1 MTNFE
6 RLTVKAGEALQAAS
20 NAARQAGNPQ
30 IEDSHLLA
38 ALLDQEEGIVVPIL
52 QKVGVNVA
60 RLRSENDAAA
70 ARLPKQSGAQPHLSR
85 ELNEVLDRAEQE
97 ARDLKDEYVSTE
109 HLLLGLLREDGGAA
123 ATVLKGSGVDPDGVR
138 ASIEGIVGRD
148 EGDAG
153 PMEEPITP
161 RAKGVLR
168 LARREAPRLDHDHVG
183 PEHLL
188 LGLIRDAEEGEGL
201 GVAARVLEDMGVDR
215 REVRRRVHRELG
227 IEE

>member
-1 MTNFE
+1 MPNFE

-85 ELNEVLDRAEQE
+85 ELNEVLDRASRRH
-97 ARDLKDEYVSTE
+97 ATSRTSTSPPSTCCW
-109 HLLLGLLREDGGAA
+109 GWRRR
-123 ATVLKGSGVDPDGVR
+123 GS
-138 ASIEGIVGRD
+138 
-148 EGDAG
+148 
-153 PMEEPITP
+153 P
-161 RAKGVLR
+161 RATSC
-168 LARREAPRLDHDHVG
+168 ARRAPGARRW
-183 PEHLL
+183 PT
-188 LGLIRDAEEGEGL
+188 RSSRC
-201 GVAARVLEDMGVDR
+201 AARTA
-215 REVRRRVHRELG
+215 
-227 IEE
+227 